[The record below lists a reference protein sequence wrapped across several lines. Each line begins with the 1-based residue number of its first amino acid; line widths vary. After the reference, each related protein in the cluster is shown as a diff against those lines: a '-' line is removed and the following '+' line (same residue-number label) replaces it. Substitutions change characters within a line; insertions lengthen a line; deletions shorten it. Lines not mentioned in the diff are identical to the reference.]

1 MKRLILI
8 STIFASAFSFA
19 QTKIAHINYNE
30 LLQSMPEMAV
40 AKSSLEEFTKTYQTQ
55 LNSMQEDYKTKSD
68 IFKKE
73 ESTLQPAMKS
83 LKMKELQDLEASF
96 LKFKDDAQ
104 VEINTKEKDLLA
116 PLLKKAKDAV
126 EVVVTEKNYN
136 YVIDSSVGQYIY
148 LDPNENIMTHVKTK
162 LGIK

>member
-126 EVVVTEKNYN
+126 EVVVKEKKYN